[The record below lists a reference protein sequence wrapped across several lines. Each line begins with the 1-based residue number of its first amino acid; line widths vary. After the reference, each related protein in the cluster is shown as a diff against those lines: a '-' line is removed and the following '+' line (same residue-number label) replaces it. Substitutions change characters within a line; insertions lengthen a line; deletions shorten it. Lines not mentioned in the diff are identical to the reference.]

1 VAVVGTVYNCPGA
14 YDGAERYR
22 TSTVVDCR
30 GRMLR
35 TLEGAEYFL
44 GRRAGASPEEKA
56 LVTGSEL
63 TPTEASALGLLE
75 DLLAV

>member
-1 VAVVGTVYNCPGA
+1 MTGTVYNCPGA
-14 YDGAERYR
+14 YDGARGYQ

-44 GRRAGASPEEKA
+44 GRRSGSDAEERAA
-56 LVTGSEL
+56 LSAEKL
-63 TPTEASALGLLE
+63 EPAEASALGLLE